1 MATAFAS
8 LPENQRFTPGT
19 LATNAKR
26 IIKHHDVFTP
36 PGFAAA
42 DMPATIKTPSELSQ
56 GGTHVGAGLRH
67 NEIIVSTRPGVN
79 IYPGLGATRGIEV
92 SGLIAADPLLQPST
106 TGHFS
111 EEELPFYQQVL
122 ISGLLDAHNEQR
134 ARSGQKV
141 IPLIKVSSKS
151 WIDSRH

>member
-42 DMPATIKTPSELSQ
+42 ATMKTPSELSQ

-67 NEIIVSTRPGVN
+67 NEIIVATRPGVN
-79 IYPGLGATRGIEV
+79 IYPGMSATRDIEIL
-92 SGLIAADPLLQPST
+92 GLIAADPLLQPSA
-106 TGHFS
+106 TGDLS

-134 ARSGQKV
+134 ARSGQKS